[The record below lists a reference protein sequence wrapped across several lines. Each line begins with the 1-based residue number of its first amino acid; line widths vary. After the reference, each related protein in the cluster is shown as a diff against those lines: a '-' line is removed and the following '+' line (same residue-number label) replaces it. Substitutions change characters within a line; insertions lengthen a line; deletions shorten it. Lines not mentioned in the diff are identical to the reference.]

1 MYFYVKARSF
11 RSANQLAGVW
21 GVMKS
26 TFSISELAR
35 EFAVTPRAIRFYEQ
49 EGMLTPSRQ
58 GQTRIFSTR
67 DRVRLGLIVQGKRVG
82 FSLAEIREMLD
93 LYDIGDGQITQLKVS
108 RKKFADRIVALER
121 QRIDIDESLVGLRQ
135 SIAWM
140 DQKIKQ
146 AEETEAREKS
156 MNVVGFGVM
165 PRTGT

>member
-1 MYFYVKARSF
+1 
-11 RSANQLAGVW
+11 
-21 GVMKS
+21 MKT

-35 EFAVTPRAIRFYEQ
+35 EYSVTPRAIRFYEA
-49 EGMLTPSRQ
+49 EGMLSPSRQ
-58 GQTRIFSTR
+58 GQTRIFSGR
-67 DRVRLGLIVQGKRVG
+67 DRARLGLIVQGKRVG

-93 LYDIGDGQITQLKVS
+93 LYDIGDGQVTQLKVS

-121 QRIDIDESLVGLRQ
+121 QRIDIDESLAGLRQ

-146 AEETEAREKS
+146 AEESEAREKS

>member
-1 MYFYVKARSF
+1 
-11 RSANQLAGVW
+11 
-21 GVMKS
+21 MKT

-49 EGMLTPSRQ
+49 EGMLSPSRQ
-58 GQTRIFSTR
+58 GQTRIFSNR
-67 DRVRLGLIVQGKRVG
+67 DRARLGLIVQGKRVG
-82 FSLAEIREMLD
+82 FSLSEIREMLD
-93 LYDIGDGQITQLKVS
+93 LYDIGDGQVTQLKVS

-121 QRIDIDESLVGLRQ
+121 QRIDIDESLAGLRQ

-146 AEETEAREKS
+146 AEELEAREKS